1 MAAVKEQELPPLED
15 LDGQAMDAAPE
26 PVAEEIDGALGAP
39 EAAPELPAIDAPN
52 TWSGAAKEAWP
63 SLAREVQE
71 VVAKREKEIHAGIEQ
86 YRSKA
91 DVGNQ
96 FEQAIQP
103 YIPYLR
109 ATGEEPMQAVQNLL
123 QVAYQ
128 MRTDPYRT
136 TLGLIQQYG
145 IDIGQLAQLAGYQP
159 QGQGM
164 EQQGQNPM
172 LNQVLSQQQQMQS
185 YLRHMEMQ
193 RQAAESAEADR
204 LLSTFGS
211 DTTHEFFNDPQV
223 RQNMGL
229 LLRAGLATDL
239 KDAYDQACQRVPHV
253 RAEVDKRQTAK
264 MEAERTQKQKQKA
277 ADAKRATVDV
287 VDKEDGFDPFPQ
299 DDRDDL
305 RATLRKNLRKLSTG

>member
-1 MAAVKEQELPPLED
+1 MANAQEKLDDLPPLED
-15 LDGQAMDAAPE
+15 FEGNDLTAPEAAEVVEAAPE
-26 PVAEEIDGALGAP
+26 P
-39 EAAPELPAIDAPN
+39 AAPELPAIDAPN
-52 TWSGAAKEAWP
+52 TWSGPAKEAWP

-91 DVGNQ
+91 DIGSQ
-96 FEQAIQP
+96 FEQAVQP

-145 IDIGQLAQLAGYQP
+145 IDLGQLAQMAGYQP
-159 QGQGM
+159 QGQQM
-164 EQQGQNPM
+164 DPTQGQNPM
-172 LNQVLSQQQQMQS
+172 LQQVMTQQQQMQA
-185 YLRHMEMQ
+185 YLRNMEMQ
-193 RQAAESAEADR
+193 RQAAEGQQADQM
-204 LLSTFGS
+204 LAQFGAN
-211 DTTHEFFNDPQV
+211 TENEFFNDPQV

-229 LLRAGLATDL
+229 LLKAGLAQDL
-239 KDAYDQACQRVPHV
+239 KDAYDQACLRVPHV
-253 RAEVDKRQTAK
+253 KAEVEKRQTAK

-287 VDKEDGFDPFPQ
+287 VDDEGGNDPFPQ

-305 RATLRKNLRKLSTG
+305 RATLRRNLRKLKNAG